1 MLRPTLLRLKA
12 PASRCLFQLPL
23 TIRTLST
30 AAAAAN
36 TSKQQQQPPPPP
48 PNKNSAN
55 YTARRPARKRT
66 TTLASQKTPNRS
78 PFTPSSATNPAK
90 PLPPAP
96 YLVSRTPSNNLPVY
110 QLAKRGGNYK
120 LTAIKKIDGDARTM
134 QKWLADELG
143 MDLDQVRVKT
153 PTGHIEV
160 VGHHK
165 QQITEWLERHGF

>member
-1 MLRPTLLRLKA
+1 MLRPPVLRLKA
-12 PASRCLFQLPL
+12 PSSRCLFQLPL

-30 AAAAAN
+30 AVN
-36 TSKQQQQPPPPP
+36 TTKQQQPPPPP

-66 TTLASQKTPNRS
+66 TTLASQKTPNHS
-78 PFTPSSATNPAK
+78 PFTPSTVDGATKA

-120 LTAIKKIDGDARTM
+120 LTAIKKIQGDARTM